1 MFCPNCGADLG
12 DSAVCPNCASEPYEQ
27 DEFSCVTE
35 AADARPGI
43 LKAAFSDPLFLVMCI
58 LLSVSGVF
66 SVFSVFSGGTFSLP
80 IINILFVIALWLVFA
95 STKTD
100 GAPLSPGGLKLA
112 DGTTTA
118 VFVIYWVIVGLC
130 AVGTIAGFA
139 LAASS
144 TTSAYIGNI
153 ISQYVFE
160 NVYIDFPFAIS
171 MAVSAVFI
179 ALAVVCVIAAV
190 VMVLINLFLIRNL
203 KKFIHSVRVSSDT
216 GVEDIQKARTVS
228 TWLIVLAV
236 FNGISTLSELSGLS
250 SGTAMSCISSLSYT
264 ALIIIAC
271 IWVKR
276 HFVNPFKPISF

>member
-1 MFCPNCGADLG
+1 MFCPKCGADLG
-12 DSAVCPNCASEPYEQ
+12 DSTVCPNCASKPYEQ
-27 DEFSCVTE
+27 DEFCCVTE
-35 AADARPGI
+35 AETAHPGI
-43 LKAAFSDPLFLVMCI
+43 LRAAFSDPLFLVMCI
-58 LLSVSGVF
+58 LLSVSVVF
-66 SVFSVFSGGTFSLP
+66 SVFSAFSGGTFSLP

-95 STKTD
+95 STKAE

-139 LAASS
+139 LSASS
-144 TTSAYIGNI
+144 TASGYIGSI
-153 ISQYVFE
+153 ISQYIFE
-160 NVYIDFPFAIS
+160 NVYIDIPFAIS
-171 MAVSAVFI
+171 LFASAVFI
-179 ALAVVCVIAAV
+179 VLAVVCVIAAV

-216 GVEDIQKARTVS
+216 GVEDIQKAQTVS
-228 TWLIVLAV
+228 TWLIVLAA
-236 FNGISTLSELSGLS
+236 FNGISTLSALSGFS
-250 SGTAMSCISSLSYT
+250 SSTAMSCIASLSFT